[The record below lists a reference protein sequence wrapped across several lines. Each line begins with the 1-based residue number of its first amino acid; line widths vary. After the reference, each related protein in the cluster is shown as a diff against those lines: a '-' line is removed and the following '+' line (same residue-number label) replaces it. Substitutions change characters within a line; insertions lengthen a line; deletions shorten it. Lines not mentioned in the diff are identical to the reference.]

1 MGMMTD
7 QEADALD
14 KKWTDDPPKV
24 GANGTG
30 FFAKRRVA
38 HLIPADDL
46 SAHYLMTKAA
56 AENKTQR
63 QVLSELVREHIG
75 ATT

>member
-14 KKWTDDPPKV
+14 EKWTNNPPNV

-38 HLIPADDL
+38 HLIPADDF
-46 SAHYLMTKAA
+46 SANYLMTKAA

-75 ATT
+75 ATA